1 MNTFNNQSL
10 LIVTIDDISLVK
22 KISDA
27 VKLIKG
33 VTSVSISK
41 PKNQILQSASYKAGM
56 EDIKNGNVTSY
67 SSSDEMFHDLMK
79 LIAMQNIL

>member
-1 MNTFNNQSL
+1 MNTLSYNSQSQ
-10 LIVTIDDISLVK
+10 LIVTIEDASLVK

-41 PKNQILQSASYKAGM
+41 PKNQILQSASYKKGM
-56 EDIKNGNVTSY
+56 EDIRNGNVTSY
-67 SSSDEMFHDLMK
+67 SSSDEMFRDL
-79 LIAMQNIL
+79 LQ

>member
-1 MNTFNNQSL
+1 MNTLSYNSQSQ
-10 LIVTIDDISLVK
+10 LIVTIEDASLVK

-33 VTSVSISK
+33 VTSVRISK
-41 PKNQILQSASYKAGM
+41 PNGPILQSASYKAGM

-67 SSSDEMFHDLMK
+67 SSSDEMFRDLMK
-79 LIAMQNIL
+79 

>member
-1 MNTFNNQSL
+1 MNTLSYNSQSQ
-10 LIVTIDDISLVK
+10 LIVTIEDASLVK

-33 VTSVSISK
+33 VTSVRISK
-41 PKNQILQSASYKAGM
+41 PNDPILQCASYKAGM

-67 SSSDEMFHDLMK
+67 SSSDEMFRDLMK
-79 LIAMQNIL
+79 

>member
-1 MNTFNNQSL
+1 MNTIAYNNQSQ
-10 LIVTIDDISLVK
+10 LIVTIDDMSLVK

-41 PKNQILQSASYKAGM
+41 PKNQILQSASYKKGM

-67 SSSDEMFHDLMK
+67 SSSDEMFSDLMK
-79 LIAMQNIL
+79 

>member
-1 MNTFNNQSL
+1 MNTLTYNSQSQ
-10 LIVTIDDISLVK
+10 LIVTIEDASLVK

-33 VTSVSISK
+33 VTSVRISN
-41 PKNQILQSASYKAGM
+41 PNDLILQSASYKAGM

-67 SSSDEMFHDLMK
+67 SSSDEMFRDLMK
-79 LIAMQNIL
+79 

>member
-1 MNTFNNQSL
+1 MNTLTYNSQSQ
-10 LIVTIDDISLVK
+10 LIVTIDDMSLVK

-33 VTSVSISK
+33 VTSVSVSK

-56 EDIKNGNVTSY
+56 EDIKKGNVTSY
-67 SSSDEMFHDLMK
+67 SSSEEMFRDLLK
-79 LIAMQNIL
+79 

>member
-1 MNTFNNQSL
+1 MNTLTYNSQSQ
-10 LIVTIDDISLVK
+10 LIVTIDDASLVK

-33 VTSVSISK
+33 VTSVSVSK

-67 SSSDEMFHDLMK
+67 SSSDEMFRDLLK
-79 LIAMQNIL
+79 

>member
-1 MNTFNNQSL
+1 MNTLSYNSQSQ
-10 LIVTIDDISLVK
+10 LIVTIEDASLVK

-33 VTSVSISK
+33 VTSVRISK
-41 PKNQILQSASYKAGM
+41 PNDQILQSASYKAGM

-67 SSSDEMFHDLMK
+67 SSSDEMFRDLMK
-79 LIAMQNIL
+79 

>member
-1 MNTFNNQSL
+1 MNTLSYNSQSQ
-10 LIVTIDDISLVK
+10 LIVTIEDASLVK

-33 VTSVSISK
+33 VTSVRIYK
-41 PKNQILQSASYKAGM
+41 PNDQILQSASYKAGM

-67 SSSDEMFHDLMK
+67 SSSDEMFRDLMK
-79 LIAMQNIL
+79 

>member
-1 MNTFNNQSL
+1 MNTLSYNSQSQ
-10 LIVTIDDISLVK
+10 LIVTIEDASLVK

-33 VTSVSISK
+33 VTSVRISK
-41 PKNQILQSASYKAGM
+41 PNDLILQSASYKAGM

-67 SSSDEMFHDLMK
+67 SSSDEMFRDLMK
-79 LIAMQNIL
+79 

>member
-1 MNTFNNQSL
+1 MNTLTYNSQSL
-10 LIVTIDDISLVK
+10 LIVTIEDTSLVK

-33 VTSVSISK
+33 VTSVRVSK
-41 PKNQILQSASYKAGM
+41 PNDPILQSTSYKAGM

-67 SSSDEMFHDLMK
+67 SSSDEMFRDLMK
-79 LIAMQNIL
+79 

>member
-1 MNTFNNQSL
+1 MNTLTYNSQSQ
-10 LIVTIDDISLVK
+10 LIVTIDDMSLVK

-33 VTSVSISK
+33 VTSVSVSK

-56 EDIKNGNVTSY
+56 EDIKKGNVTSY
-67 SSSDEMFHDLMK
+67 SSSDEMFRDLMK
-79 LIAMQNIL
+79 

>member
-1 MNTFNNQSL
+1 MNTLTYNSQSQ
-10 LIVTIDDISLVK
+10 LIVTIEDASLVK

-33 VTSVSISK
+33 VTSVSVSK

-67 SSSDEMFHDLMK
+67 SSSDEMFRDL
-79 LIAMQNIL
+79 LE

>member
-1 MNTFNNQSL
+1 MNTLSYNSQSQ
-10 LIVTIDDISLVK
+10 LIVTIEDASLVK

-33 VTSVSISK
+33 VTSVRISK
-41 PKNQILQSASYKAGM
+41 PNAPTLQSASYKAGM

-67 SSSDEMFHDLMK
+67 SSSDEMFRDLMK
-79 LIAMQNIL
+79 

>member
-1 MNTFNNQSL
+1 MNTITCNNETQ

-22 KISDA
+22 KISEA

-41 PKNQILQSASYKAGM
+41 PYNSILQSPSYKAGM
-56 EDIKNGNVTSY
+56 EDIKNGNVSTY
-67 SSSDEMFHDLMK
+67 SSSDEMFRDLLK
-79 LIAMQNIL
+79 

>member
-1 MNTFNNQSL
+1 MNTLTYNSQSQ
-10 LIVTIDDISLVK
+10 LIVTIDDASLVK

-33 VTSVSISK
+33 VTSVRFSK
-41 PKNQILQSASYKAGM
+41 PNDQILQSASYKAGM

-67 SSSDEMFHDLMK
+67 SSSDEMFRDLMK
-79 LIAMQNIL
+79 

>member
-1 MNTFNNQSL
+1 MNTLSYNSQSQ
-10 LIVTIDDISLVK
+10 LIVTIEDASLVK

-33 VTSVSISK
+33 VTSVRISK
-41 PKNQILQSASYKAGM
+41 PNDPILQSASYKAGM

-67 SSSDEMFHDLMK
+67 SSSDEMFRDL
-79 LIAMQNIL
+79 LE

>member
-1 MNTFNNQSL
+1 MNTLSYNSQSQ
-10 LIVTIDDISLVK
+10 LIVTIEDASLVK

-33 VTSVSISK
+33 VTSVRISN
-41 PKNQILQSASYKAGM
+41 PNDPILQSASYKAGM

-67 SSSDEMFHDLMK
+67 SSSNEMFRDLMK
-79 LIAMQNIL
+79 